1 MLPLMAAVC
10 LTFTS
15 CGDDDDDESGNEP
28 GNTSV
33 PELLYGSWEETLE
46 ECFKD
51 EQLVKSRNRKHI
63 YTFSKDGILTQSYYG
78 GRQDSYSGKFTFKD
92 NHIIA
97 TTYYPDGRVWDALN
111 DEVLELDATT
121 LTLKSPYPDYEY
133 DYTVIHFTRR

>member
-1 MLPLMAAVC
+1 M
-10 LTFTS
+10 TFAS
-15 CGDDDDDESGNEP
+15 CGDDDDDETGDES

-46 ECFKD
+46 ECFKN
-51 EQLVKSRNRKHI
+51 EQLVRSRNSKEI
-63 YTFSKDGILTQSYYG
+63 YTFSNDGILTQSYYD
-78 GRQDSYSGKFTFKD
+78 GRQNSYSGKFTFEN

-97 TTYYPDGRVWDALN
+97 TTYSPSGSVWDTLN

-133 DYTVIHFTRR
+133 DYTIIYFKRR